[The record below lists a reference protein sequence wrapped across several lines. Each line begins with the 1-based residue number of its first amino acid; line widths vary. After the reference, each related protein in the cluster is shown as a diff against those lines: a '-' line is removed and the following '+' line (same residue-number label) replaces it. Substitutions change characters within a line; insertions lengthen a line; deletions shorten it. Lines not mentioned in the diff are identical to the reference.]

1 MANIK
6 FQNSPEME
14 NPTLSET
21 VAPDGPLKEI
31 LVEYVGTQQQPE
43 DNNVTVNMIIEVLSA
58 EFPEFLMAVAE
69 ENWVRGYQ
77 QGLADVDAGMKLV
90 KENKNEG

>member
-14 NPTLSET
+14 NPTLTET
-21 VAPDGPLKEI
+21 VVPDGPLKEI
-31 LVEYVGTQQQPE
+31 LVEYVGTQRQPE